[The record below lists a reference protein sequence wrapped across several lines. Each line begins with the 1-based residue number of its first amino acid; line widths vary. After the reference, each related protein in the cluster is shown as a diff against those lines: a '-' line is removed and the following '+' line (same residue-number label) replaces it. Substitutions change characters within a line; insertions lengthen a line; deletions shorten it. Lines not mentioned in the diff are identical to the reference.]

1 MLNTVALMGRLT
13 KDPELRTTQSN
24 IPVTTFTLAVERT
37 YARQGEERQADF
49 IDVVAWQKSA
59 EFATRYFRKGQL
71 VAVDGSIQTRS
82 YTDRDGNKR
91 KAFEVVASHLHFAE
105 SKRDSDT
112 SYQRYDTPSAP
123 LDNGFE
129 EIDQDEDLPF

>member
-24 IPVTTFTLAVERT
+24 IPVTTFTLAVERA

-91 KAFEVVASHLHFAE
+91 KAFEIVASHLHFAE
-105 SKRDSDT
+105 PKRESDT
-112 SYQRYDTPSAP
+112 SNQRYDAP
-123 LDNGFE
+123 AALNNGFE